1 MTDRRTFLRTAAAAS
16 LAPVLARCAPD
27 EPAPEPWTAAARRKP
42 ERSPVAVL
50 SAAAYDGRLVDTV
63 RRGIELFRLDV
74 RGRRVVL
81 KPNFVEFDPQGAV
94 NTHPMLIAAAI
105 EVFRSQG
112 ALEVLVAE
120 GPGHR
125 RDNEYILTASGLHDT
140 LRDTGARYVDLNMDV
155 ARTLEPASRYT
166 PLSRLHIAETV
177 AGADLLVSMP
187 KMKTHHWAGVTLSLK
202 NMFGIMPGSIYG
214 WPKNVLHYAG
224 IEQSILDINASLD
237 MPRFNIVDGIIGMEG
252 NGPIQGV
259 PRPSGVLVFGSDPVA
274 VDATAARLMGIEPRR
289 VWYLAQ
295 ADRFLGNIADD
306 RIDQRGES
314 LELFAQDYD
323 LHESMLRLRPARHS
337 ASG

>member
-1 MTDRRTFLRTAAAAS
+1 MTDRRAFLRTAAAVSVTPA
-16 LAPVLARCAPD
+16 LVRCAPD
-27 EPAPEPWTAAARRKP
+27 APSPEPWTAAARRKP
-42 ERSPVAVL
+42 ERSAVAVL
-50 SAAAYDGRLVDTV
+50 AATAYDGRLVDTV
-63 RRGIELFRLDV
+63 RRGIDLFRLDV

-81 KPNFVEFDPQGAV
+81 KPNFVEYDPQGAV
-94 NTHPMLIAAAI
+94 NTHPMLIAATI
-105 EVFRSQG
+105 EAFRSLG
-112 ALEVLVAE
+112 ALDVVVAE

-140 LRDTGARYVDLNMDV
+140 LRDTGARYIDLNMDA
-155 ARTLEPASRYT
+155 ARAMEPASRYT
-166 PLSRLHIAETV
+166 PLRRLHIAETV

-224 IEQSILDINASLD
+224 IEQSILDINATLD

-259 PRPSGVLVFGSDPVA
+259 PRRSGVLVFGSDPVA
-274 VDATAARLMGIEPRR
+274 VDAAAARLMGIEPRR

-295 ADRFLGNIADD
+295 ADRFLGNIAED
-306 RIDQRGES
+306 RIEQRGES